1 MHHPRI
7 HHLVAALMLV
17 GLITRPCLPQTKDA
31 PERFKRVEYGISG
44 GVLFPGSIWVE
55 MADDNVLNSTSPM
68 FRAFVDVRV
77 AEYFTMGVYANV
89 ALITLDHLESYPT
102 LSIPDDYKH
111 ATAYEF
117 GAVFKV
123 PLRVAETLELVPGFN
138 VGYRRISSKFVSES
152 FVSYSGTKETTGDV
166 NGLGLNAS
174 LELRYLTGG
183 PVTPYL
189 EFGFLAQPT
198 GGNKLTFL
206 TFPPIV
212 YLVGGIVL

>member
-1 MHHPRI
+1 MHNPRI
-7 HHLVAALMLV
+7 QHLVAV
-17 GLITRPCLPQTKDA
+17 LILAELLAQPCYAQTKDS
-31 PERFKRVEYGISG
+31 PEQFKRIEYGISAG
-44 GVLFPGSIWVE
+44 ALFPGSIWLDMVS
-55 MADDNVLNSTSPM
+55 DNVVNSASPM
-68 FRAFVDVRV
+68 FRAFADVRV
-77 AEYFTMGVYANV
+77 ADYFAMGVYANV

-102 LSIPDDYKH
+102 VSIPGDYKN

-123 PLRVAETLELVPGFN
+123 PLRVGEKLELVPGFN

-152 FVSYSGTKETTGDV
+152 FVTYGGIKETTGDV

-183 PVTPYL
+183 PVSPYL
-189 EFGFLAQPT
+189 EFGFLSQPT